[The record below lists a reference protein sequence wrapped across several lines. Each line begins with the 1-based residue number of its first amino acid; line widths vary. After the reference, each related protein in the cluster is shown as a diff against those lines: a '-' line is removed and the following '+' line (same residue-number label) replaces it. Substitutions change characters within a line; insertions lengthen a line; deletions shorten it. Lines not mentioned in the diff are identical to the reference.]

1 MRPATPT
8 APLTSEGRLD
18 REPHR
23 AKMRPE
29 QLLAL
34 RLAGRSKQYSPGDT
48 IFIEGDRSDFVVLLD
63 KGTVKVTTIAENGYT
78 SVLALRG
85 ADDLIGEFGC
95 LDDRPRTAS
104 VTALTLVTATLI
116 TSPRFHGLLRER
128 PDLLFSLLMITVA
141 RVHESDRRRLEF
153 GAYLAID
160 RVARVLLDL
169 ARRHGE
175 PMEGFPGFVYV
186 PALQRDLAGAAG
198 ASRETVVRTLRG
210 LTESGVISTQRGGI
224 VVTDLELLDAIV
236 SHVTSQT

>member
-1 MRPATPT
+1 ME
-8 APLTSEGRLD
+8 S
-18 REPHR
+18 HR
-23 AKMRPE
+23 AKLQSE
-29 QLLAL
+29 HLQAL

-48 IFIEGDRSDFVVLLD
+48 IFVEGDESGFVVLLD
-63 KGTVKVTTIAENGYT
+63 KGTVKVTTSAENGYT

-95 LDDRPRTAS
+95 LDDRPRAAS
-104 VTALTLVTATLI
+104 VTALTPVTATLI
-116 TSPRFHGLLRER
+116 TSQRFLGLLRER
-128 PDLLFSLLMITVA
+128 SDLVFSLLMITVA

-153 GAYLAID
+153 GAYLAVD
-160 RVARVLLDL
+160 RVGRVLLDL

-175 PMEGFPGFVYV
+175 AIDGSPRSVYV

-236 SHVTSQT
+236 SHITSQS